1 MAISCS
7 LSDVSERTSEIA
19 AFLIHQNKD
28 GLRLLLLFRCK
39 TGPRLLEDVSC
50 LLRWDSMLSPISV
63 RHHPSDTLPP
73 IMYIPP
79 VERLNL

>member
-50 LLRWDSMLSPISV
+50 LLRWDSTTKLGRVSAV
-63 RHHPSDTLPP
+63 AA
-73 IMYIPP
+73 YNN
-79 VERLNL
+79 ERTSANARDWSSAQ